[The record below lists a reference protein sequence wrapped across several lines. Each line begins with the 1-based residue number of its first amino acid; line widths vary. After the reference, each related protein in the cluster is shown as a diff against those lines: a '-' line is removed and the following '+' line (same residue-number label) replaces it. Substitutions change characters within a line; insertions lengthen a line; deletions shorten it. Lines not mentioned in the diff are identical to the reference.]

1 MRYNSFRLWQYCSC
15 GVGLVGPALLNPVL
29 RLEKKPWTCNI
40 YCTVYRRS
48 IPKISMVKNLLFL
61 SFHGLSII
69 LLGSQGGRKQS
80 FKNVLSSHVYFIK
93 LNYFQQ
99 KHFVNTVRIK
109 KKSAHLN
116 PTSLNLKSKK
126 LFMNINW

>member
-1 MRYNSFRLWQYCSC
+1 MRHNSFRLWQYCSC
-15 GVGLVGPALLNPVL
+15 GVGPALLNPVL
-29 RLEKKPWTCNI
+29 RLEKKPWTYYYCPPVIYTVQEVYTKNI
-40 YCTVYRRS
+40 
-48 IPKISMVKNLLFL
+48 LLFL

-109 KKSAHLN
+109 KKS
-116 PTSLNLKSKK
+116 PTSLNLKSK
-126 LFMNINW
+126 